1 MSNIA
6 TPEMIAAAWDAWKS
20 RPGWK
25 LGPGPAFREAIE
37 AALSVR
43 SKEPELEHHVLAGLA
58 ARLAKAERERDDLR
72 HDVER
77 HIAAASSEAARAEAA
92 EARLARMREAL
103 EEAEKVIA
111 TCAEYAAK
119 YNTPEYDQFD
129 WAAIA
134 AGHLRAARKWMESRH
149 D

>member
-43 SKEPELEHHVLAGLA
+43 SKEPELEHHVIADLA
-58 ARLAKAERERDDLR
+58 ARLAKAESERDEAMAEI
-72 HDVER
+72 ER
-77 HIAAASSEAARAEAA
+77 MTPRYVAYDYLESPAGRA
-92 EARLARMREAL
+92 AL
-103 EEAEKVIA
+103 EGE
-111 TCAEYAAK
+111 
-119 YNTPEYDQFD
+119 
-129 WAAIA
+129 
-134 AGHLRAARKWMESRH
+134 
-149 D
+149 